1 VIYPVGV
8 CSNPHVN
15 SKVAQP
21 IITLYNSK
29 PRPKGFRSPKGTQ
42 RAMNAAIVT
51 ERYSFD

>member
-1 VIYPVGV
+1 MIYPVGA

-29 PRPKGFRSPKGTQ
+29 PQGFRSSKGTQ